1 MNAFEYSCVRLKNI
15 FAKSAVSRGGCR
27 LREHCSTAMAE
38 AKRIFLHDSFYR
50 GGDFRYGLSRSDI
63 ALASLW
69 FSVAITFSGSAIAD
83 PLEGFY
89 GDIPRFVD
97 DTQSAGVSH
106 QYSGP
111 WEYFV
116 GGGVAVFD
124 CNGDR
129 KPDLYLAG
137 GSEPATLYINASS
150 AGGRLAF
157 RKQAAPPS
165 LALRKVTGAYP
176 LDVDNDGKLDLAI
189 LRVGQNRLLR
199 GNGDCTFDHTYK
211 PFELPADNAWTTA
224 FSATF
229 EAGKPYPT
237 LAFGNYV
244 DRTAPGSPWGTCDD
258 HQLLRPTPQPRGD
271 LTNRLYS
278 DPVYL
283 TPGYCALSLLFTD
296 WNRSGTASLRVTNDR
311 QYHRGG
317 QEQLWHFNSGE
328 LPRLYSKRDGWQSVV
343 IWGMGIASA
352 DLNADGYPEYAL
364 TSMGDTK
371 LQQLDLD
378 VFDEDGWPQYRDIA
392 WEKGATAHRP
402 YTGDDLKPSTG
413 WHAEFNDVNNDGLLD
428 LYIAKGN
435 VEQMPD
441 FAAFDP
447 DNLLLGTHED
457 RFVEAGAVSGIAK
470 ATRGRGAAL
479 VDLNLDGQL
488 DLVVVNRNA
497 PTTLFRNTGALS
509 TGARTNTSATR
520 PMGNWIQ
527 IALRQSGINRN
538 AIGAK
543 ISVKSGNYTRN
554 RTVSVGGG
562 HASGSAGFIHVG
574 LGVAE
579 RANIRI
585 QWPDGQWSANYRAF
599 ANNFLIIDRQQSQ
612 PMYWYPG
619 E

>member
-1 MNAFEYSCVRLKNI
+1 MTMLQLTKQVRAIVRKTGVSKVLYSALQLIPCCL
-15 FAKSAVSRGGCR
+15 A
-27 LREHCSTAMAE
+27 
-38 AKRIFLHDSFYR
+38 
-50 GGDFRYGLSRSDI
+50 YGLTTEAGAQEATGDNHRS
-63 ALASLW
+63 AA
-69 FSVAITFSGSAIAD
+69 
-83 PLEGFY
+83 FY
-89 GDIPRFVD
+89 ADIPIFIND
-97 DTQSAGVSH
+97 AESAGVTH
-106 QYSGP
+106 QYTGP

-129 KPDLYLAG
+129 KPDLYIAG
-137 GSEPATLYINASS
+137 GEAPATLLVNTS
-150 AGGRLAF
+150 AVGGELNF
-157 RKQAAPPS
+157 HKPSTQPS

-176 LDVDNDGKLDLAI
+176 LDIDNDGNMDLAV

-199 GNGDCTFDHTYK
+199 GNGDCTFDPLFE
-211 PFELPADNAWTTA
+211 PFKLPANNAWTTA

-258 HQLLRPTPQPRGD
+258 HQLYRPAKQPRGD
-271 LTNRLYS
+271 LSQRLYTS
-278 DPVYL
+278 AIYL
-283 TPGYCALSLLFTD
+283 SPGYCALSVLFTD

-311 QYHRGG
+311 QYYRGG

-328 LPRLYSKRDGWQSVV
+328 LPRLYGKRDGWQSVV

-364 TSMGDTK
+364 TSMGDTR
-371 LQQLDLD
+371 LQQLDLES
-378 VFDEDGWPQYRDIA
+378 FDENAWPQYRDIA
-392 WEKGATAHRP
+392 WENGATAHRP
-402 YTGDDLKPSTG
+402 YVGDDLKPSTG
-413 WHAEFNDVNNDGLLD
+413 WHAEFDDVNNDGLLD
-428 LYIAKGN
+428 LFIAKGN

-447 DNLLLGTHED
+447 DNLLLGNYD
-457 RFVEAGAVSGIAK
+457 GGFVEAGHDAGVALP
-470 ATRGRGAAL
+470 TRGRGGSL
-479 VDLNLDGQL
+479 VDINLDGQL
-488 DLVVVNRNA
+488 DIVVVNRNA
-497 PTTLFRNTGALS
+497 PVTLLRNK
-509 TGARTNTSATR
+509 GARLHKNSTSTR

-543 ISVKSGNYTRN
+543 ISVKSGNTTRS
-554 RTVSVGGG
+554 RIVGIGGG

-599 ANNFLIIDRQQSQ
+599 ANNFLIIDRQQNT